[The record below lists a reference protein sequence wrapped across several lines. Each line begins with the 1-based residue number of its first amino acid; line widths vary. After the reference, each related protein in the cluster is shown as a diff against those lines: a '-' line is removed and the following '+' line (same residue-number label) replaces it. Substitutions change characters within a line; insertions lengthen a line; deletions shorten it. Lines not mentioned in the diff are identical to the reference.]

1 MKRFIVSL
9 SLFVLVSLSLC
20 SIASACPMCKDS
32 IPNGETAAQAGT
44 LPGGFNTSVYIML
57 VGLFATIGLVSL
69 GLVKGIR
76 STNARIASG
85 SLNQDPFT
93 SPQSSRGFEVQPSD
107 SSPDETE

>member
-1 MKRFIVSL
+1 MKRFIVS
-9 SLFVLVSLSLC
+9 VSLLIC

-32 IPNGETAAQAGT
+32 IPNGETAAQAGS

-57 VGLFATIGLVSL
+57 VGLFATIGLMTL

-76 STNARIASG
+76 STNAQIAPKS
-85 SLNQDPFT
+85 ST
-93 SPQSSRGFEVQPSD
+93 SSPQSSRGFEVQPSD